1 MKFEEWFPVTIGV
14 DNINGLEL
22 NLIQSEIS
30 KALPLMIAN
39 GLSSPWKDNVL
50 TSFKYGE
57 ISNVVDQYQL
67 INFRDKIISNTL
79 KMLAEY
85 KSHAREASIVE
96 SWFNVS
102 SNNGFQFDHQHPF
115 TDISG
120 VYYYQTNNFDGDLV
134 FINPNPYAATFNH
147 SKGDTHQVRITPVVG
162 RMVLFPGWLMHRVET
177 NHTDK
182 ERISF
187 TFNIKLTY

>member
-1 MKFEEWFPVTIGV
+1 MKFENWFPVTIGI
-14 DNINGLEL
+14 DDIAGLEL
-22 NLIQSEIS
+22 NLIQNEITQ
-30 KALPLMIAN
+30 ALPAMTAN

-50 TSFKYGE
+50 TSFKYGQ
-57 ISNVVDQYQL
+57 ISNVVDQHQL

-79 KMLAEY
+79 KMLSEY
-85 KSHAREASIVE
+85 KSSAKEASIIE

-102 SNNGFQFDHQHPF
+102 PNSGFQFDHQHPF

-120 VYYYQTNNFDGDLV
+120 VYYYQTNNTDGDLV
-134 FINPNPYAATFNH
+134 FINPNPYASTFNL
-147 SKGDTHQVRITPVVG
+147 SKVDTQQVRFTPVVG
-162 RMVLFPGWLMHRVET
+162 RMVLFPGWLMHRVEV
-177 NHTDK
+177 NHTDT